1 MNGLPSLTVINLV
14 TVETMFVE
22 EHVRPE
28 ITGELKNVQEKAKRK
43 YCAML
48 LRVQVRISLG

>member
-28 ITGELKNVQEKAKRK
+28 ITGELKNVQEKAKTK